1 MMKYII
7 LSAAMTIVILD
18 STVPGL
24 AHGDPTSILKT
35 EDLQNTTVSAN
46 DDLSRLTGERDV
58 AGQQIDPEQL
68 KKMLEELQA
77 VKQTMEERNRLLD
90 QMMNE

>member
-1 MMKYII
+1 MVTLVLPSL
-7 LSAAMTIVILD
+7 LSHAEEAL
-18 STVPGL
+18 SK
-24 AHGDPTSILKT
+24 ALKT

-46 DDLSRLTGERDV
+46 DDLSRLTGGRDV